1 MRDTRPIPGAARIVR
16 AVGRWVGR
24 HWLFLVLLTAGI
36 ALRVV
41 ATLAY
46 LPSLFFVDSV
56 RYLGAI
62 DDPDPGGT
70 SPLGYTFILLG
81 PVLRV
86 AGSLVAAPIA
96 NHVVGVLIAV
106 GAYALLRRRGAWP
119 WLAALATAPVLLDAY
134 QLQIEQL
141 IMSDTLF
148 EALLLGV
155 ILLLAR
161 RNPGPVVAG
170 LAGVVLAAAALSRL
184 VGLVCVIVAVVYL
197 LLTGDTW
204 RRRMSTVAVLLVAY
218 AVPLLAYATYFN
230 SWYPGQF
237 RITRSD
243 VMATYSRVAPFA
255 DCRGLSM
262 PDYQHVLCEDTPPED
277 RPYGPDW
284 YHWNGQRPVKRL
296 QPPPGV
302 STNAAVAEWT
312 RRIVRHQPLDLVQA
326 VGFDFLRGFW
336 WGKDTLPGEPSV
348 DRWRFPPGKY
358 QHSYDVTKHIDRWGG
373 GERRVQ
379 PDLAAFLVDYQK
391 VGFTRGTIVGGCLLL
406 AVAGTLGLGRAR
418 RSGTR
423 ALILLTAGI
432 PCSTLLVAAAVEFSW
447 RYQLPAIVL
456 FPVAGALAVTAMF
469 RRPEETKVLTESNA
483 LPETG
488 GASDESTDA
497 HATREFAERY
507 GDARFAPVV
516 VVIAAY
522 NEAAGLGAVV
532 DEIPRECR
540 GLAVDTLVIDDGSAD
555 ETYDV
560 ALEHDAYA
568 CRAPR
573 NRGQGAALRLGY
585 QLARERGARYIVTTD
600 ADGQYD
606 IAGLGDLL
614 DPLLDGTADFVTGSR
629 ALGRTENADLTRRVG
644 TTVFAW
650 LVSALTGTRITDT
663 SFGFRAMRAGL
674 TRRVKLRQPQYQSAE
689 LLISVLARGHRV
701 REVPLTMMPRNQGE
715 SKKGGNLEY
724 GYRYLRVVVGTW
736 RRERLRRKTRS
747 KSTKRTANSTP

>member
-1 MRDTRPIPGAARIVR
+1 MLLSRPTSGAARMAR

-24 HWLFLVLLTAGI
+24 HWLFLVLLAAGI

-41 ATLAY
+41 ATSAY

-56 RYLGAI
+56 RYLTAI

-70 SPLGYTFILLG
+70 SPLGYTFLLLG

-86 AGSLVAAPIA
+86 AGTLVAAPIA

-148 EALLLGV
+148 EALLLGA
-155 ILLLAR
+155 ILLLAGR
-161 RNPGPVVAG
+161 RPGPVVAG
-170 LAGVVLAAAALSRL
+170 LAGIVLAAAALSRL
-184 VGLVCVIVAVVYL
+184 VGLVCVLVAVVYL

-204 RRRMSTVAVLLVAY
+204 RRRLSTVAVLLVAY
-218 AVPLLAYATYFN
+218 GAPLLAYATYFN
-230 SWYPGQF
+230 SWYPGEF
-237 RITRSD
+237 RITRTD
-243 VMATYSRVAPFA
+243 VMSTYSRVAPFA
-255 DCRGLSM
+255 DCRGLTM
-262 PDYQHVLCEDTPPED
+262 PDYQRVLCEDTPPEE
-277 RPYGPDW
+277 RQGPDW
-284 YHWNGQRPVKRL
+284 YHWNDKRPVKRL
-296 QPPPGV
+296 DPPPGV
-302 STNAAVAEWT
+302 SNNAAVADWT
-312 RRIVRHQPLDLVQA
+312 RRIIRHQPLDLVQA
-326 VGFDFLRGFW
+326 VAFDFLRGFW

-348 DRWRFPPGKY
+348 DRWRFPPGMY
-358 QHSYDVTKHIDRWGG
+358 HHSYDVTAHIERWGG

-391 VGFTRGTIVGGCLLL
+391 IGFTRGTIVGACLLA

-418 RSGTR
+418 RSGART
-423 ALILLTAGI
+423 LIALTAGV
-432 PCSTLLVAAAVEFSW
+432 PCVTLVVAASVEFSW

-456 FPVAGALAVTAMF
+456 IPVAGALAVTAMF
-469 RRPEETKVLTESNA
+469 RRTEDTTVLTESSA
-483 LPETG
+483 LPDTG
-488 GASDESTDA
+488 GPADETAEEQAS
-497 HATREFAERY
+497 REFADRY

-522 NEAAGLGAVV
+522 DEAGGLGAVL
-532 DEIPRECR
+532 DEIPSECR
-540 GLAVDTLVIDDGSAD
+540 GLDIDTLVVDDGSAD

-560 ALEHDAYA
+560 ALEHGAYA
-568 CRAPR
+568 CRMPR

-585 QLARERGARYIVTTD
+585 QLARERRARYIVTTD

-606 IAGLGDLL
+606 IAGLDALL
-614 DPLLDGTADFVTGSR
+614 EPLLDDTADFVTGSR
-629 ALGRTENADLTRRVG
+629 ALGRTENPDLARRVG

-650 LVSALTGTRITDT
+650 LVSVLTGTRITDT
-663 SFGFRAMRAGL
+663 SFGFRAMRAGV
-674 TRRVKLRQPQYQSAE
+674 TRRARLRQPQYQSAE

-701 REVPLTMMPRNQGE
+701 REVPMTMLRRNQGE
-715 SKKGGNLEY
+715 SKKGGNLVY

-747 KSTKRTANSTP
+747 NSTNRAANSTP

>member
-1 MRDTRPIPGAARIVR
+1 MAR

-24 HWLFLVLLTAGI
+24 HWLFLTLLAAGI

-70 SPLGYTFILLG
+70 SPLGYTFLLLG

-86 AGSLVAAPIA
+86 ARTLVAAPIA
-96 NHVVGVLIAV
+96 NHVLGVLIAV
-106 GAYALLRRRGAWP
+106 GAYTLLRRWGAWP

-148 EALLLGV
+148 QALLLGA

-170 LAGVVLAAAALSRL
+170 LAGGVLGAAGVSRL
-184 VGLVCVIVAVVYL
+184 VGLVCVVVAVGYL
-197 LLTGDTW
+197 LLTGDN
-204 RRRMSTVAVLLVAY
+204 RRRRLSTVAVLLVAY
-218 AVPLLAYATYFN
+218 AVPLLAYATYYN
-230 SWYPGQF
+230 AWYPGQF

-255 DCRGLSM
+255 DCRGLTM
-262 PDYQHVLCEDTPPED
+262 PDYQRVLCEDTPPED
-277 RPYGPDW
+277 RRHGPDW
-284 YHWNGQRPVKRL
+284 YHWNKQRPVTRL
-296 QPPPGV
+296 EPPPGV
-302 STNAAVAEWT
+302 SNNAAVAEWT
-312 RRIVRHQPLDLVQA
+312 RRIIRHQPLDLVQA
-326 VGFDFLRGFW
+326 VAFDFLRGFW
-336 WGKDTLPGEPSV
+336 WSKETLPGEPSV
-348 DRWRFPPGKY
+348 DRWRFPPGEY
-358 QHSYDVTKHIDRWGG
+358 QHSYDVTKHIERWGG

-391 VGFTRGTIVGGCLLL
+391 VGFTRGTIVGACLLA
-406 AVAGTLGLGRAR
+406 AVAGALGLGRAR
-418 RSGTR
+418 RSGAR
-423 ALILLTAGI
+423 ALIALIAGI
-432 PCSTLLVAAAVEFSW
+432 PCITLVVAAAVEFSW
-447 RYQLPAIVL
+447 RYQLPAILL
-456 FPVAGALAVTAMF
+456 FPVAGALAITAMF
-469 RRPEETKVLTESNA
+469 RRTEETKVLTESTL
-483 LPETG
+483 LPETSG
-488 GASDESTDA
+488 PSDESTDA
-497 HATREFAERY
+497 QALREFADRY

-522 NEAAGLGAVV
+522 NEAGGLGAVV

-540 GLAVDTLVIDDGSAD
+540 GLDVDTLVVDDGSAD

-560 ALEHDAYA
+560 ALKHDAYA

-585 QLARERGARYIVTTD
+585 QLARERGAQYIVTTD

-606 IAGLGDLL
+606 IAGLDALL
-614 DPLLDGTADFVTGSR
+614 EPLLDGTADFVTGSR
-629 ALGRTENADLTRRVG
+629 ALGRTENSDLTRRVG

-650 LVSALTGTRITDT
+650 LVSALTGTRVTDT
-663 SFGFRAMRAGL
+663 SFGFRAMRAEL

-701 REVPLTMMPRNQGE
+701 REVPLTMLRRNQGE
-715 SKKGGNLEY
+715 SKKGGNLVY